1 MARPSLSSVRLY
13 LEADLS
19 AGAVLDLA
27 GERAHYLVN
36 VMRLGPGAGLD
47 LFNGRDGEWRGE
59 VAAAGRGR
67 CRVTLTGRLRE
78 QAAGADLWL
87 AFAPLK
93 RARLDTLV
101 EKAAELGV
109 AALQPVLTRRSAV
122 RRVNAA
128 RLARIAI
135 EAAEQCDR
143 LTVPEVRQIRPLGEL
158 LADWPAGRRLLY
170 CDESGEAAPAA
181 DVLAG
186 VPPARR
192 PPWAVLIGP
201 EGGFAPEE
209 RQALRAHPC
218 VVSVGLGPRLL
229 RAETAALAALVLWQ
243 AHVGDWRG
251 G

>member
-1 MARPSLSSVRLY
+1 MVRPPLSRVRLY
-13 LEADLS
+13 LEADLA
-19 AGAVLDLA
+19 AGAVLELA
-27 GERAHYLVN
+27 GEHAHYLVH
-36 VMRLGPGAGLD
+36 VMRLGRGAGFA

-59 VAAAGRGR
+59 IVAAERGR
-67 CRVTLTGRLRE
+67 CQVKLSGQLRD

-93 RARLDTLV
+93 RTRLDTLV
-101 EKAAELGV
+101 EKATELGV
-109 AALQPVLTRRSAV
+109 AALQPVVTIRSAV

-128 RLARIAI
+128 RLARTAIA
-135 EAAEQCDR
+135 AAEQCDR
-143 LTVPEVRQIRPLGEL
+143 LTVPEVRLIRPLGEL

-170 CDESGEAAPAA
+170 CDESGEAAPVA

-192 PPWAVLIGP
+192 APWAVLIGP

-209 RQALRAHPC
+209 RQTLRAHPLI
-218 VVSVGLGPRLL
+218 VSVSLGPRLL
-229 RAETAALAALVLWQ
+229 RAETAALAALALWQ
-243 AHVGDWRG
+243 AHIGDWRG